1 MVFGAL
7 VMHRAFP
14 CAPARG
20 SSPCACT
27 LFAEDRVA
35 ISFSFAAELWLWRS
49 RLNVF
54 FLPDSKLAVMPGFLA
69 FVLLFDKEESSINV
83 LFFGSRILYEH
94 ICFFV
99 ASWSLFSKFTT
110 IHGFGPSI
118 RSSFVLPVLRFCN

>member
-27 LFAEDRVA
+27 LLAEDRVA
-35 ISFSFAAELWLWRS
+35 INFSFAAELWLWRS

-83 LFFGSRILYEH
+83 LFLAAGFFMNIYVFLLLPGLY
-94 ICFFV
+94 
-99 ASWSLFSKFTT
+99 SLSLQ
-110 IHGFGPSI
+110 PSMALVL
-118 RSSFVLPVLRFCN
+118 RSVPVLFCQS

>member
-83 LFFGSRILYEH
+83 LFLAAGFFMNIYVFLLLPGLY
-94 ICFFV
+94 
-99 ASWSLFSKFTT
+99 SLSLQ
-110 IHGFGPSI
+110 PSMALVL
-118 RSSFVLPVLRFCN
+118 RSVPVLFCQS